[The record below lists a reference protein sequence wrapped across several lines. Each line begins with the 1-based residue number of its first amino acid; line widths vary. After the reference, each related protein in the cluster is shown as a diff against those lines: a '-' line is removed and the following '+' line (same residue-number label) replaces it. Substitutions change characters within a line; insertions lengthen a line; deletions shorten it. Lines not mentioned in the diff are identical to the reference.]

1 MKFFL
6 IFIQLIIFKLSQ
18 SMSLRRVEDAIASAS
33 ECMFN
38 MQINPVIIKKLST
51 GNTNNVDERTQVRN
65 SL

>member
-1 MKFFL
+1 
-6 IFIQLIIFKLSQ
+6 
-18 SMSLRRVEDAIASAS
+18 MSLRRVEDAIASAS
-33 ECMFN
+33 ECMFS